1 MAYLIQHAVEHSA
14 EKSPDQDAFR
24 FHGEGV
30 SYSQLNRRA
39 NALAAEL
46 VKRGVKPQDRV
57 GIFMNKSLH
66 LPVAVYGILK
76 AGAAYV
82 PLDPTSPVG
91 RLDFILRDCGIRFLI
106 TQKNK
111 LRVIKQV
118 QNIESRLDGL
128 IGIEEA
134 DDLAINTLSWTEIYA
149 AESYRVPTIRLMERD
164 LAYVMYTSGSTGKP
178 KGIMHTHSSGL
189 AYAKLSAALYDVKP
203 GDKLANHSPLHFD
216 MSTFEFF
223 SGPLHGAT
231 SVLIPEEYTRL
242 PASLSKLLEDEKMTI
257 WYSVTFALMQLLL
270 RGVMEDRDLT
280 SLRWVLFGGEPFPVK
295 YLRELMQQLPN
306 ARFSNVYGPAEVNQC
321 TFYHLPEVPDE
332 NMTSVPLGEIWDN
345 TSGLIV
351 DENDNEIETTE
362 PGELLIR
369 SATMMRGY
377 WGRPDLNESAFYIRE
392 PFADYKEVFYRTGDL
407 VQRAE
412 DGNLLFLGRKDRQ
425 IKTRGYRVELDD
437 VESALLSHLA
447 IEEAAVYP
455 VPDEEGTQFIE
466 AGVTLK
472 AEQDTT
478 VQELIV
484 YLKSKLPH
492 YAIPR
497 KLQIMDEFPRTGTG
511 KIDRRTLREAA
522 IAGSKLN

>member
-14 EKSPDQDAFR
+14 EKLPEQDAFR
-24 FHGEGV
+24 FHGEGM
-30 SYSQLNRRA
+30 SYAQLNRRA

-82 PLDPTSPVG
+82 PLDPTSPVA

-111 LRVIKQV
+111 LRVINQV
-118 QNIESRLDGL
+118 PDVENRLEGL
-128 IGIEEA
+128 MGIE
-134 DDLAINTLSWTEIYA
+134 DTGDLKIKALSWTDIYA
-149 AESYRVPTIRLMERD
+149 GEADNAPSVRLMERD

-189 AYAKLSAALYDVKP
+189 AYAKLSAELYDVKP

-231 SVLIPEEYTRL
+231 SVLLPEEYTRL

-270 RGVMEDRDLT
+270 RGVMEDRNLT
-280 SLRWVLFGGEPFPVK
+280 NLRWVLFGGEPFPVK
-295 YLRELMQQLPN
+295 YLRELMQKLPN

-321 TFYHLPEVPDE
+321 TFYHLPGVPDE
-332 NMTSVPLGEIWDN
+332 NMTSVPLGEIWEN
-345 TSGLIV
+345 TSGLII
-351 DENDNEIETTE
+351 DENDNEIESNE

-369 SATMMRGY
+369 SATMMQGY
-377 WGRPDLNESAFYIRE
+377 WGRPDLNERAFYTRE
-392 PFADYKEVFYRTGDL
+392 PFADYKEVYYRTGDL
-407 VQRAE
+407 VQRSE
-412 DGNLLFLGRKDRQ
+412 DGNLMFLGRKDRQ
-425 IKTRGYRVELDD
+425 IKTRGFRVELDD
-437 VESALLSHLA
+437 VESALLSHEA
-447 IEEAAVYP
+447 VEEAAVYP

-466 AGVTLK
+466 AGVTLNTG
-472 AEQDTT
+472 QDANI
-478 VQELIV
+478 QELII

-497 KLQIMDEFPRTGTG
+497 KLQIMEAFPRTGTG
-511 KIDRRTLREAA
+511 KIDRRTLQENA
-522 IAGSKLN
+522 IAGGK